1 MINELETFEER
12 IQQQD
17 WVIKYQGDYI
27 DKLVINRDKV
37 RGLLIEYDRGELSA
51 ELLVS
56 YLKVYVRY
64 NGN

>member
-1 MINELETFEER
+1 MINELETLEER

-17 WVIKYQGDYI
+17 LVIKYQGDYI
-27 DKLVINRDKV
+27 DKLVINRDKII
-37 RGLLIEYDRGELSA
+37 GLLREYDRGDITA

-56 YLKVYVRY
+56 YLKVYVPQ

>member
-1 MINELETFEER
+1 MISEVEILEER
-12 IQQQD
+12 AQQQD

-37 RGLLIEYDRGELSA
+37 RGLLTEYDRGELSA

-56 YLKVYVRY
+56 WLRIYV
-64 NGN
+64 

>member
-1 MINELETFEER
+1 MINELETLEER
-12 IQQQD
+12 AQQQD

-37 RGLLIEYDRGELSA
+37 RGLLTEYDRGELSA

-56 YLKVYVRY
+56 WLRMYVV
-64 NGN
+64 

>member
-1 MINELETFEER
+1 MIETLEER
-12 IQQQD
+12 AQQQD

-37 RGLLIEYDRGELSA
+37 RGLLTEYDRGELSA

-56 YLKVYVRY
+56 WLRMYV
-64 NGN
+64 

>member
-1 MINELETFEER
+1 MIDELEPLEER

-17 WVIKYQGDYI
+17 GVIKYQGDYI
-27 DKLVINRDKV
+27 DKLVINRDEII
-37 RGLLIEYDRGELSA
+37 GLLREYDRGELSA

>member
-1 MINELETFEER
+1 MINELETLEER

-37 RGLLIEYDRGELSA
+37 RGLLREYDRGELSA

-56 YLKVYVRY
+56 WLRMYV
-64 NGN
+64 

>member
-1 MINELETFEER
+1 MINELETLEER
-12 IQQQD
+12 IAEQD
-17 WVIKYQGDYI
+17 RTIMYLGNYT
-27 DKLVINRDKV
+27 DKLVNGRDKII
-37 RGLLIEYDRGELSA
+37 GLLREYDRGELSA

>member
-1 MINELETFEER
+1 MINELETLEER

-27 DKLVINRDKV
+27 DKLVINRDKII
-37 RGLLIEYDRGELSA
+37 GLLREYDRGDITA

-56 YLKVYVRY
+56 QLKVYV
-64 NGN
+64 

>member
-1 MINELETFEER
+1 MINELETLEER
-12 IQQQD
+12 IREQD

-37 RGLLIEYDRGELSA
+37 RGLLREYDCGELSA

-56 YLKVYVRY
+56 YLKMYVRQ

>member
-1 MINELETFEER
+1 MIETLEER
-12 IQQQD
+12 IDKQD

-37 RGLLIEYDRGELSA
+37 RGLLTEYDRGELSA

-56 YLKVYVRY
+56 WLRMYA
-64 NGN
+64 

>member
-1 MINELETFEER
+1 MIETLEER
-12 IQQQD
+12 VEKKD

-37 RGLLIEYDRGELSA
+37 RGLLTEYDRGELSA

-56 YLKVYVRY
+56 WLRMYV
-64 NGN
+64 

>member
-1 MINELETFEER
+1 MINELETLEER
-12 IQQQD
+12 TQQQD
-17 WVIKYQGDYI
+17 LVIKYQGDYI

-56 YLKVYVRY
+56 YLKVYV
-64 NGN
+64 

>member
-27 DKLVINRDKV
+27 DKLVINRDKII
-37 RGLLIEYDRGELSA
+37 GLLREYDRGDITA

-56 YLKVYVRY
+56 YLKVYV
-64 NGN
+64 

>member
-1 MINELETFEER
+1 MIDELETLEER
-12 IQQQD
+12 TQQQD
-17 WVIKYQGDYI
+17 LVIKYQGDYI

>member
-1 MINELETFEER
+1 MINELETLEER
-12 IQQQD
+12 IAEQD
-17 WVIKYQGDYI
+17 RTIMYLGNYA
-27 DKLVINRDKV
+27 DKLVHGRDKII
-37 RGLLIEYDRGELSA
+37 GLLREYDRGELSA

>member
-17 WVIKYQGDYI
+17 LVIKYQGDYI
-27 DKLVINRDKV
+27 DKLVINRDKII
-37 RGLLIEYDRGELSA
+37 GLLKEYDRGDITA

-56 YLKVYVRY
+56 YLKVYV
-64 NGN
+64 

>member
-12 IQQQD
+12 AQQQD

-56 YLKVYVRY
+56 YLRVYV
-64 NGN
+64 